1 MKAPRM
7 RLITTQGVQAVPLDD
22 EHDRSLVGSHANAV
36 AQFLAT
42 GDIEPLGPFR
52 DVEIAGHRLETDP
65 DELEAWAAQGELEFE
80 DIYSSS
86 GR

>member
-1 MKAPRM
+1 MTAPQM
-7 RLITTQGVQAVPLDD
+7 RLITNDGVVAAAVAD
-22 EHDRSLVGSHANAV
+22 EAQRSLVGQHANAV

-42 GDIEPLGPFR
+42 GDTKPLKPFEG
-52 DVEIAGHRLETDP
+52 VVIADRQLLTDP

-80 DIYSSS
+80 DIYDAS